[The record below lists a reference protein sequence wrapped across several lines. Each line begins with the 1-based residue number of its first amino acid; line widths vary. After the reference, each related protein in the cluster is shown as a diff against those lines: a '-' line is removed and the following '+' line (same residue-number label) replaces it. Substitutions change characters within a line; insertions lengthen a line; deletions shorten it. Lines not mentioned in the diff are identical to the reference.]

1 MCDCT
6 LDFQIP
12 YFSAA
17 RRQKFIDEPRY
28 IRLALTVPLVNN
40 LKSVVAP
47 TGDRRAL
54 RPPIPTLKGR
64 TDVRDAG
71 TPPRAFDLEAATRA
85 LEADQA
91 PHRRDL
97 IVVDGMCVTAAFLA
111 AVFLSYGGY
120 ADSFS
125 IWQWGALVLA
135 PAALWAPVAV
145 YGRAYAWYERR
156 FLHDELA
163 ALFQILVVH
172 FAFVTVLYYN
182 SGVVEVKRSFILV
195 AYALLTGLVGGV
207 RLYFRNRVNE
217 FIRPFDYV
225 IVGGLAR
232 ETDMLRSGFEYAF
245 HGKAKLLGRF
255 GREAV
260 PDVAPLG
267 DFADLRP
274 FLLSTHSVKK
284 LVFVDSDLRPDEEA
298 EIVDICERRFIDLEV
313 LPRGTALLPRGYK
326 MQHHGS
332 TPLLTQVEE
341 PLSRLSNKALKRALD
356 LAVSGAVVLL
366 VLPWLVPLVGL
377 LIKLDS
383 PGPVFFRQRRS
394 GYLNQPF
401 SMLKF
406 RTMTVNDASDTA
418 QATRGD
424 ARVTRV
430 GRWLRRTSLDEFPQF
445 WNAFV
450 GEMSVVG
457 PRPHMLRHTEEYAR
471 LIEVYLVRHKVKPG
485 ITGWAQV
492 NGLRGPTETVDL
504 MRRRVQADVWYL
516 QNWSIW
522 LDLRVIAQTVYN
534 AVRGEENAV

>member
-1 MCDCT
+1 MNNQPST
-6 LDFQIP
+6 L
-12 YFSAA
+12 
-17 RRQKFIDEPRY
+17 
-28 IRLALTVPLVNN
+28 
-40 LKSVVAP
+40 AP
-47 TGDRRAL
+47 SGGAGAL
-54 RPPIPTLKGR
+54 RAPLETLKGR
-64 TDVRDAG
+64 ARSAREA
-71 TPPRAFDLEAATRA
+71 PAAPAFDLDAATRA
-85 LEADQA
+85 LEGDRA

-97 IVVDGMCVTAAFLA
+97 IVVDGMCVTAAFIA
-111 AVFLSYGGY
+111 AAFIAYRGY

-125 IWQWGALVLA
+125 AWQWAALVFV

-145 YGRAYAWYERR
+145 YGKAYAWYERR

-163 ALFQILVVH
+163 TVFHILVVH

-195 AYALLTGLVGGV
+195 AYALLAGLVGGV

-232 ETDMLRSGFEYAF
+232 ETDMLRGGFEYAF
-245 HGKAKLLGRF
+245 HGKAHLLGRF
-255 GREAV
+255 GREAL
-260 PDVAPLG
+260 PGIAPLG
-267 DFADLRP
+267 GFGDLRP
-274 FLLSTHSVKK
+274 FLLSSHSVKK
-284 LVFVDSDLRPDEEA
+284 LVFVDSDLPPEEEA
-298 EIVDICERRFIDLEV
+298 EIVEICERRFIDLEV

-341 PLSRLSNKALKRALD
+341 PLSRLGNKGLKRALD
-356 LAVSGAVVLL
+356 LVVSGAVVLL
-366 VLPWLVPLVGL
+366 VLPWLVPVVGL

-406 RTMTVNDASDTA
+406 RTMTVNAACDTA
-418 QATRGD
+418 QAQRGD

-445 WNAFV
+445 WNAFA
-450 GEMSVVG
+450 GDMSVVG
-457 PRPHMLRHTEEYAR
+457 PRPHMLRHTEQYAR
-471 LIEVYLVRHKVKPG
+471 LIETYLVRHKVKPG

-522 LDLRVIAQTVYN
+522 LDLRIVAQTVYN